1 MVGPQA
7 DESRIRGKNFRHVL
21 ENKIIVFFRCGSVAK
36 TPLPVAV
43 STKAHQSTP
52 SKTILVPAFVF
63 RDMVAHPT
71 ENPIIA
77 LSSLT
82 QWSQEHVRAIFES
95 SSNEECIQAVEE
107 TFSNDIK
114 ATINGKQVDRRE
126 IKQSVLSMRAESSG
140 GLRVEWKH
148 TVEVPQDTY
157 NRVNFFAP
165 VLVQFPTPSSPTER
179 IIRRFLCHSQHP
191 TKTRGRRS

>member
-1 MVGPQA
+1 M
-7 DESRIRGKNFRHVL
+7 
-21 ENKIIVFFRCGSVAK
+21 
-36 TPLPVAV
+36 PVA
-43 STKAHQSTP
+43 
-52 SKTILVPAFVF
+52 
-63 RDMVAHPT
+63 AHPT
-71 ENPIIA
+71 ENAIK

-95 SSNEECIQAVEE
+95 PSNEEFIQAVEE
-107 TFSNDIK
+107 TFSSDIK
-114 ATINGKQVDRRE
+114 ATINGKQVGRQE

-157 NRVNFFAP
+157 NRVIFFEP
-165 VLVQFPTPSSPTER
+165 VLVQFLTSSCPTER

-191 TKTRGRRS
+191 TKDRGRRS